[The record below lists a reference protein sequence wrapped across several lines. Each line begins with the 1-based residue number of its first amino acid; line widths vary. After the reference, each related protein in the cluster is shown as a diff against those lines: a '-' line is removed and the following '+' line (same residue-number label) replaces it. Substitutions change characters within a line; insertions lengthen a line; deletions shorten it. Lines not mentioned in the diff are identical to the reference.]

1 MTPEELGQYLE
12 ERRLLVDEALDRY
25 LPGAGDHPKEI
36 HEAVRYS
43 VFAGGKRLRPILILA
58 AAEAADGQVEQAL
71 GAAAAIELIHTY
83 SLIHDDLPAMDDDD
97 YRRGR
102 LTCHKVYGEAMA
114 ILAGD
119 ALLTQAFILL
129 SLVPPLR
136 QSSGQASGQ
145 AEQPAMSGSTQLT
158 TGPVEACPERSREGS
173 ESAYTQR
180 SAEARLRVIQEIAQA
195 AGSKG
200 MVGGQV
206 VDILHEDREVDLPTL
221 TYLHTHKTGALI
233 RACLRVGG
241 LLASAASEQMEA
253 LTSYGE
259 RIGLAF
265 QIVDDILDLEGSL
278 EALGKRAGSDLRKKK
293 ATFPALLGIEESRRW
308 ANRLASEAKQ
318 AVVIFGDRG
327 VALQAIAEFVVTR
340 RG

>member
-1 MTPEELGQYLE
+1 MTPEALARYLE
-12 ERRLLVDEALDRY
+12 ERRLQVDEALGRY
-25 LPGAGDHPKEI
+25 LPEASDHPKEI

-43 VFAGGKRLRPILILA
+43 VFAGGKRLRPILVLA
-58 AAEAADGQVEQAL
+58 AAEAAGGQVEHAL
-71 GAAAAIELIHTY
+71 PAAAAIELIHTY

-97 YRRGR
+97 FRRGR
-102 LTCHKVYGEAMA
+102 PTCHKVYGEALA

-129 SLVPPLR
+129 SGEP
-136 QSSGQASGQ
+136 SSIRAD
-145 AEQPAMSGSTQLT
+145 A
-158 TGPVEACPERSREGS
+158 V
-173 ESAYTQR
+173 
-180 SAEARLRVIQEIAQA
+180 ARLRVINEIAQA

-206 VDILHEDREVDLPTL
+206 VDILQEDREVDLATL
-221 TYLHTHKTGALI
+221 LYLHTHKTGSLI

-241 LLASAASEQMEA
+241 IISSAGSEQMEA
-253 LTSYGE
+253 LTRYGD

-293 ATFPALLGIEESRRW
+293 ATFPGLLGLEESRQR
-308 ANRLASEAKQ
+308 ARSLVREAKH
-318 AVVIFGDRG
+318 ALSVFGDRG
-327 VALQAIAEFVVTR
+327 AALGAIADYVVAR
-340 RG
+340 RR

>member
-12 ERRLLVDEALDRY
+12 ERRLLVDKALDRY
-25 LPGAGDHPKEI
+25 LPGTGDNPKEI

-58 AAEAADGQVEQAL
+58 AAEAAGGQAEQAL
-71 GAAAAIELIHTY
+71 GAAAAIEMIHTY
-83 SLIHDDLPAMDDDD
+83 SLIHDDLPAMDDDEF
-97 YRRGR
+97 RRGR

-129 SLVPPLR
+129 SAEIPSYPPLR
-136 QSSGQASGQ
+136 KGGWGDL
-145 AEQPAMSGSTQLT
+145 EGVRGS
-158 TGPVEACPERSREGS
+158 
-173 ESAYTQR
+173 
-180 SAEARLRVIQEIAQA
+180 EARLMVIQEIAQA

-221 TYLHTHKTGALI
+221 QYLHAHKTGALI
-233 RACLRVGG
+233 RSCLRVGG

-253 LTSYGE
+253 LTIYGE

-265 QIVDDILDLEGSL
+265 QIVDDILDLEGRL
-278 EALGKRAGSDLRKKK
+278 EALGKQAGSDLRKKK

-318 AVVIFGDRG
+318 AVGIFGDRG
-327 VALQAIAEFVVTR
+327 AALQAIAEFVVTR

>member
-1 MTPEELGQYLE
+1 VTSEELRQYLE
-12 ERRLLVDEALDRY
+12 ARRLLIDEALERY
-25 LPGAGDHPKEI
+25 LPAAGDHPKEI

-43 VFAGGKRLRPILILA
+43 IFAGGKRLRPILILA
-58 AAEAADGQVEQAL
+58 AAEAAGGQVEQAL
-71 GAAAAIELIHTY
+71 TAASAIELIHTY

-114 ILAGD
+114 ILGGD

-129 SLVPPLR
+129 S
-136 QSSGQASGQ
+136 
-145 AEQPAMSGSTQLT
+145 AE
-158 TGPVEACPERSREGS
+158 PVSVNID
-173 ESAYTQR
+173 TK
-180 SAEARLRVIQEIAQA
+180 ARLAVIQEIAQA

-206 VDILHEDREVDLPTL
+206 MDMLHEDREVDLPTL
-221 TYLHTHKTGALI
+221 TYLHSHKTGALI
-233 RACLRVGG
+233 RVCLRVGG
-241 LLASAASEQMEA
+241 ILASATSDQMEA
-253 LTSYGE
+253 LTCYGE

-278 EALGKRAGSDLRKKK
+278 EDLGKRAGSDLRKKK

-308 ANRLASEAKQ
+308 AHRLVSEAKQ
-318 AVVIFGDRG
+318 AVSIFGNRG
-327 VALQAIAEFVVTR
+327 AALDAIAEFVVMR

>member
-1 MTPEELGQYLE
+1 MTSDELERYLE
-12 ERRLLVDEALDRY
+12 ERRVFVDEALDRY
-25 LPGAGDHPKEI
+25 LPGAGDNPKEI

-58 AAEAADGQVEQAL
+58 AAEAAGGQVEQAL
-71 GAAAAIELIHTY
+71 GAAAAIEFIHTY

-129 SLVPPLR
+129 S
-136 QSSGQASGQ
+136 
-145 AEQPAMSGSTQLT
+145 AE
-158 TGPVEACPERSREGS
+158 PVSVDIDP
-173 ESAYTQR
+173 
-180 SAEARLRVIQEIAQA
+180 EARLKVIQEIAQA

-206 VDILHEDREVDLPTL
+206 VDMLYEDREVDLPTL
-221 TYLHTHKTGALI
+221 TYLHEHKTGALI
-233 RACLRVGG
+233 RGCLRVGG
-241 LLASAASEQMEA
+241 ILASAGPEQMEA
-253 LTSYGE
+253 LTRYGE

-265 QIVDDILDLEGSL
+265 QVVDDILDLEGSL
-278 EALGKRAGSDLRKKK
+278 EALGKQAGSDLRKKK

-308 ANRLASEAKQ
+308 AHRLVSEAKQ
-318 AVVIFGDRG
+318 SLVIFGERG
-327 VALQAIAEFVVTR
+327 VALGAIADFVVMR
-340 RG
+340 RR

>member
-1 MTPEELGQYLE
+1 MTPEALGHYLE
-12 ERRLLVDEALDRY
+12 ERRLLVDEALGRY
-25 LPGAGDHPKEI
+25 LPEAGDHPKEI

-43 VFAGGKRLRPILILA
+43 VFAGGKRLRPILVLA
-58 AAEAADGQVEQAL
+58 AAESAGGQVEQAL
-71 GAAAAIELIHTY
+71 PAAASIELIHTY

-97 YRRGR
+97 FRRGR
-102 LTCHKVYGEAMA
+102 PTCHKVYGEAMA

-129 SLVPPLR
+129 SGENPSV
-136 QSSGQASGQ
+136 
-145 AEQPAMSGSTQLT
+145 
-158 TGPVEACPERSREGS
+158 
-173 ESAYTQR
+173 SADAR
-180 SAEARLRVIQEIAQA
+180 ARLSVIHEIAQA

-206 VDILHEDREVDLPTL
+206 VDILYEDREIDLPTL
-221 TYLHTHKTGALI
+221 QYLHTHKTGALI

-241 LLASAASEQMEA
+241 ILGSAGPERMEA
-253 LTSYGE
+253 LTRYGE

-293 ATFPALLGIEESRRW
+293 ATFPALLGIEESGQR
-308 ANRLASEAKQ
+308 AHHLVEEAKQ
-318 AVVIFGDRG
+318 ALMVFGDRRA
-327 VALQAIAEFVVTR
+327 ALEAIADFVVTR
-340 RG
+340 RR

>member
-1 MTPEELGQYLE
+1 MTPEKLGQYLE

-25 LPGAGDHPKEI
+25 LPGAGDNPKEI

-129 SLVPPLR
+129 SAELASVDIDSQVPPSPTLPLR
-136 QSSGQASGQ
+136 GGRVGEGGRGSDLHAHGRASG
-145 AEQPAMSGSTQLT
+145 AWG
-158 TGPVEACPERSREGS
+158 VD
-173 ESAYTQR
+173 
-180 SAEARLRVIQEIAQA
+180 AEARLRVIQEIAQA

-221 TYLHTHKTGALI
+221 QYLHAHKTGALI
-233 RACLRVGG
+233 RSCLRVGG

-327 VALQAIAEFVVTR
+327 VALQAIAEFIVTR

>member
-1 MTPEELGQYLE
+1 MTPEELGRYLE
-12 ERRLLVDEALDRY
+12 ERRRLIDEALEQY
-25 LPGAGDHPKEI
+25 LPQASDPPKEI

-58 AAEAADGQVEQAL
+58 ATEAAGGQMEQAL
-71 GAAAAIELIHTY
+71 GAAAAIEMIHTY

-129 SLVPPLR
+129 S
-136 QSSGQASGQ
+136 
-145 AEQPAMSGSTQLT
+145 AEPAPANSD
-158 TGPVEACPERSREGS
+158 PD
-173 ESAYTQR
+173 
-180 SAEARLRVIQEIAQA
+180 ARLRVIHEIAQA

-206 VDILHEDREVDLPTL
+206 VDMLQEDREIDLPTL
-221 TYLHTHKTGALI
+221 TYLHEHKTGALI
-233 RACLRVGG
+233 RVCLRVGG
-241 LLASAASEQMEA
+241 LLASATSERMEA
-253 LTSYGE
+253 LTRYGE

-278 EALGKRAGSDLRKKK
+278 EVLGKQAGSDLRKKK

-308 ANRLASEAKQ
+308 AHRLVSEAQ
-318 AVVIFGDRG
+318 EAVAVFGDRG
-327 VALQAIAEFVVTR
+327 VALQAIAEFVVMR

>member
-1 MTPEELGQYLE
+1 MTPDELE
-12 ERRLLVDEALDRY
+12 EYLGERRALIDEALERY
-25 LPGAGDHPKEI
+25 LPGAGDPPKEI

-43 VFAGGKRLRPILILA
+43 IFAGGKRLRPVLVLA
-58 AAEAADGQVEQAL
+58 AAEAVGGQVEQAL

-97 YRRGR
+97 FRRGR
-102 LTCHKVYGEAMA
+102 PTCHKVYGEAMA

-129 SLVPPLR
+129 SQALPADQGEPVGA
-136 QSSGQASGQ
+136 SSVQ
-145 AEQPAMSGSTQLT
+145 T
-158 TGPVEACPERSREGS
+158 TV
-173 ESAYTQR
+173 
-180 SAEARLRVIQEIAQA
+180 EARLRVIQEIAQA

-206 VDILHEDREVDLPTL
+206 VDILHEDREVDVPTL
-221 TYLHTHKTGALI
+221 QYLHIHKTGALI

-241 LLASAASEQMEA
+241 ILASAGPEQLDA
-253 LTSYGE
+253 LTRYGE

-278 EALGKRAGSDLRKKK
+278 EALGKQAGSDLRKKK
-293 ATFPALLGIEESRRW
+293 ATFPALLGIEESRQW
-308 ANRLASEAKQ
+308 AHRLVSEAKQ
-318 AVVIFGDRG
+318 AVMIFGDRRA
-327 VALQAIAEFVVTR
+327 ALQAIADFVVMR
-340 RG
+340 RR